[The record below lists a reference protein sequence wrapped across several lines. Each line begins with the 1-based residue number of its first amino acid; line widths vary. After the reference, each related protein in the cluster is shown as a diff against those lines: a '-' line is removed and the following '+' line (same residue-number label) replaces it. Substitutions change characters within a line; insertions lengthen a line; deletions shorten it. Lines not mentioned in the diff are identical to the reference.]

1 MYRNRIIPA
10 DLKRRF
16 RSSKKVCQAVEGRPS
31 NCTFFVVV
39 VGCIGGGN
47 YGILIVTVYR
57 FRWRARATTWL
68 LVSWYR
74 HRFNY
79 PVNADPATPHQHV
92 VASLLP
98 HVGTTQLGRLPQR
111 YAMSEIE

>member
-31 NCTFFVVV
+31 NRTFFVVV

-47 YGILIVTVYR
+47 YGILIVMFVE
-57 FRWRARATTWL
+57 FRVAR
-68 LVSWYR
+68 SR
-74 HRFNY
+74 H
-79 PVNADPATPHQHV
+79 NAV
-92 VASLLP
+92 V
-98 HVGTTQLGRLPQR
+98 GRLVP
-111 YAMSEIE
+111 APF